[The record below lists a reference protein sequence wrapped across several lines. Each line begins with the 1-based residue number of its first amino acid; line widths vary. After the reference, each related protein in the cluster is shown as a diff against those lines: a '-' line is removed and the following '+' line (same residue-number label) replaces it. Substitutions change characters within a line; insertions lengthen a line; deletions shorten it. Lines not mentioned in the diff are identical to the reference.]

1 MNKSKSATLL
11 ISAARIAT
19 ITPIKLP
26 SLLNSKDSNSEQERV
41 DPSVIDNIHLVLEV
55 TALSATPSIVLKV
68 EGLNE
73 ATGSYYTLIESM
85 AITTLSTNVLKLG
98 KNEVESTNLSA
109 QTFIPN
115 NIRVSVTHNDADSIT
130 YSIGINYEVN

>member
-85 AITTLSTNVLKLG
+85 AITTVSTNVLKLG